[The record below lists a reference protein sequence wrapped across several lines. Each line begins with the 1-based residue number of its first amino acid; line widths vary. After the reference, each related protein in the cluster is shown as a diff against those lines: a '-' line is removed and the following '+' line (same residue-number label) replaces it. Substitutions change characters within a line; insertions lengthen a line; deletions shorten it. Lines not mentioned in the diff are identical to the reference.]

1 MKTKTVTLTG
11 NVVVSQGK
19 NVVRGERVV
28 VNTETGD
35 ARVVAVTAR
44 DRAESGVAGQDRV
57 RVLIQPTK
65 DAKGAPTNTMSFEP
79 PIHPH

>member
-1 MKTKTVTLTG
+1 MRLRYRT
-11 NVVVSQGK
+11 
-19 NVVRGERVV
+19 
-28 VNTETGD
+28 D
-35 ARVVAVTAR
+35 APRDRVVAVTAR